1 MKKAVI
7 LVRVSSKEQEEGY
20 SLEAQ
25 LANLQNYAQRKEL
38 DVIQTF
44 RIIESST
51 KGHRPEFERMIEF
64 IRQQGQRIA
73 LIVDCVDRLQR
84 SFTHTPVL
92 NDLMQKD
99 CLEIHFVRE
108 GNMLDKDATSSQKVM
123 WNMGVVMAQ
132 SFTDQLSD
140 NVKRSVKH
148 KISQGEWIAKAPLG
162 YLNVLDKESGHN
174 TVILDKERAFLVK
187 KLFTEY
193 ATGTVSLH
201 ELGRRSK
208 DWGLR
213 TYKGNPVSVQTLSNI
228 FRNPFY
234 YGMMRINRQLFPHAY
249 PALIDKTL
257 FDTCEKQYSKP
268 NPNNT
273 APAASTQPFAL
284 HGLIDCAL
292 TGRRVSCD
300 LKKGKYVYLITRD
313 PNNTENKVW
322 IPEKIVMDQIREVIH
337 SISIPQDVLEP
348 MVDYLRQSHEAET
361 QHYQETVIALQQEAA
376 QLTKTLGRLTDYLL
390 DGSITKDI
398 YAQKHDE
405 LQNRRIEIN
414 QLLEKNISADGQ
426 FKIAL
431 STLLSL
437 SSRIGPL
444 FDSSKPDEKR
454 RLIGFVFSNLQLE
467 GSKLRFSLRKPF
479 DLFVDLSKDQNWR
492 PQRDSNPC
500 YLRERRVS
508 WASRRWG
515 QT

>member
-25 LANLQNYAQRKEL
+25 LANLQAYAQRKEL

-162 YLNVLDKESGHN
+162 YLNVLDKDSGHN

-193 ATGTVSLH
+193 ASGTVSLH

-213 TYKGNPVSVQTLSNI
+213 THKGNPVSVQTLSNM

-234 YGMMRINRQLFPHAY
+234 YGMMRINGRLYPHAY

-257 FDTCEKQYSKP
+257 FDACEKIYDRP
-268 NPNNT
+268 NT
-273 APAASTQPFAL
+273 AAPATSDNPFAL
-284 HGLIDCAL
+284 NGIIACAL

-313 PNNTENKVW
+313 PKNTAKKIW
-322 IPEKIVMDQIREVIH
+322 IPEKIVMDQIRDVIH
-337 SISIPQDVLEP
+337 SITIPQDVLEP

-361 QHYQETVIALQQEAA
+361 QHYQETVIALRQEADDI
-376 QLTKTLGRLTDYLL
+376 TKKLSRLTDCLL

-444 FDSSKPDEKR
+444 FDGSTPDEKR
-454 RLIGFVFSNLQLE
+454 RLIGFVFTNLELE

-479 DLFVDLSKDQNWR
+479 DLFVDLSHCKDWR
-492 PQRDSNPC
+492 PPLRNPN
-500 YLRERRVS
+500 
-508 WASRRWG
+508 
-515 QT
+515 

>member
-25 LANLQNYAQRKEL
+25 LANLQTYAQRKQLE
-38 DVIQTF
+38 VIQVF

-51 KGHRPEFERMIEF
+51 KGHRPEFERMIDF

-162 YLNVLDKESGHN
+162 YLNALDSDSGHN

-193 ATGTVSLH
+193 ATGTTSLH
-201 ELGRRSK
+201 ELCRQSK
-208 DWGLR
+208 NWGLR
-213 TYKGNPVSVQTLSNI
+213 THKGHPISVQTLSNI
-228 FRNPFY
+228 LRNPFY
-234 YGMMRINRQLFPHAY
+234 YGMMRINQQLYPHAY
-249 PALIDKTL
+249 PALIDKAL
-257 FDTCEKQYSKP
+257 FDACEKQYKKP
-268 NPNNT
+268 NPHNA

-284 HGLIDCAL
+284 HGLITCAL
-292 TGRRVSCD
+292 TGYRVSCD

-313 PNNTENKVW
+313 PKNTAKKVW
-322 IPEKIVMDQIREVIH
+322 IPEKIIMDQIRDIIH
-337 SISIPQDVLEP
+337 SITIPQDVLEP

-361 QHYQETVIALQQEAA
+361 QHYQDTVSALQQEAA
-376 QLTKTLGRLTDYLL
+376 DLTKKLSRLTDCLL

-405 LQNRRIEIN
+405 LQNRRLEIN

-444 FDSSKPDEKR
+444 FGSSKPDEKR
-454 RLIGFVFSNLQLE
+454 RLIGFVFSNLQME

-479 DLFVDLSKDQNWR
+479 DLFVDLSKDQDWR
-492 PQRDSNPC
+492 PVRESNPC
-500 YLRERRVS
+500 RLREREVS
-508 WASRRWG
+508 
-515 QT
+515 

>member
-1 MKKAVI
+1 MKKSII
-7 LVRVSSKEQEEGY
+7 LVRVSSKEQEDGF

-25 LANLQNYAQRKEL
+25 LSNLQTYAQCKDL
-38 DVIQTF
+38 DVIQVF

-51 KGHRPEFERMIEF
+51 KGQRPEFERMIDF
-64 IRQQGQRIA
+64 IRQQPQRIA

-92 NDLMQKD
+92 DALMREDK
-99 CLEIHFVRE
+99 LEIHFVRE
-108 GNMLDKDATSSQKVM
+108 GNVLDKNATSSQKLM

-132 SFTDQLSD
+132 SYTDQLSD
-140 NVKRSVKH
+140 NVKRSVRH
-148 KISQGEWIAKAPLG
+148 KISKGECIYQAPLG
-162 YLNVLDKESGHN
+162 YLNAVDADSGHN

-201 ELGRRSK
+201 ELARRSK
-208 DWGLR
+208 GWGLR
-213 TYKGNPVSVQTLSNI
+213 TKKGHPVSVQTLSNM

-234 YGMMRINRQLFPHAY
+234 YGMMRVKEQLYPHAY
-249 PALIDKTL
+249 PALIDKAL
-257 FDTCEKQYSKP
+257 FEACERVYSKP
-268 NPNNT
+268 NAHNA
-273 APAASTQPFAL
+273 APATSDLPFTL
-284 HGLIDCAL
+284 NGLISCAL

-313 PNNTENKVW
+313 PKDTAKKVW
-322 IPEKIVMDQIREVIH
+322 IPEKVVMDQIRDVIH
-337 SISIPQDVLEP
+337 SITIPQDVLEP
-348 MVDYLRQSHEAET
+348 MVDYLRQSHETET
-361 QHYQETVIALQQEAA
+361 QHYQDTVAALQQEAA
-376 QLTKTLGRLTDYLL
+376 DLTKKLSRLTDCLL

-414 QLLEKNISADGQ
+414 QLLEKNTAGDGQ

-437 SSRIGPL
+437 SSRIGQL
-444 FDSSKPDEKR
+444 FDSSTPAEKR
-454 RLIGFVFSNLQLE
+454 RLIGFVFSNLEME

-479 DLFVDLSKDQNWR
+479 DLFADLSDCKDWR
-492 PQRDSNPC
+492 PLRDSNPC
-500 YLRERRVS
+500 RVRERDVS
-508 WASRRWG
+508 
-515 QT
+515 